1 MSNIQKRPFVP
12 PQFTSFGKLPKDLF
26 KKKFE
31 VEHTLKVNSANRS
44 GLKLESGAVL
54 GNAGELKG
62 YVKSTFPRFSFGSVS
77 AELYTD
83 ASSDSKVTLALS
95 GLPKGL
101 SISPCVS
108 AKDKSFG
115 ATMAGVDVS
124 YSQQYFATSITAKS
138 DLEKHLVDASASL
151 GESGFSIG
159 GNIAL
164 DVSSG
169 ADIKAMNCGIDYQ
182 QDDYTASFYTE
193 NNLSTMT
200 AAYYQRINVDHVL
213 GAQFKYAL
221 NGNHPRSMS
230 IGSEYRVNPNTT
242 VKTKV
247 DVPSGDVAAHVEHRL
262 VNPSVL
268 VGVATAFNVRSQK
281 IAADKVGLTFGM
293 GDF

>member
-1 MSNIQKRPFVP
+1 MSNIQKKPFVP

-31 VEHTLKVNSANRS
+31 FEHTLKVQSANRS
-44 GLKLESGAVL
+44 GLKLESGAIL

-101 SISPCVS
+101 TISPSVS
-108 AKDKSFG
+108 AKDKNFG
-115 ATMAGVDVS
+115 AAMAGVDVN
-124 YSQQYFATSITAKS
+124 YSQEYFATSVTAKS
-138 DLEKHLVDASASL
+138 DLEKHLVDASVSL
-151 GESGFSIG
+151 GERGISVG
-159 GNIAL
+159 GNVAL

-169 ADIKAMNCGIDYQ
+169 ADVKQMNCGIDYQ
-182 QDDYTASFYTE
+182 QDDYTASIFTE
-193 NNLSTMT
+193 NNLSTVT
-200 AAYYQRINVDHVL
+200 AAYFQRLNVDHVL

-221 NGNHPRSMS
+221 NGGQARSMT
-230 IGSEYRVNPNTT
+230 IGSEYRVNANTT

-262 VNPSVL
+262 ANPSVL
-268 VGVATAFNVRSQK
+268 VGVATAFNLRSQK
-281 IAADKVGLTFGM
+281 IAADKIGLNFAL

>member
-1 MSNIQKRPFVP
+1 MSNIQKKPFVP

-31 VEHTLKVNSANRS
+31 FEHTLKVQSANRS
-44 GLKLESGAVL
+44 GLKLESGAIL
-54 GNAGELKG
+54 ANSGELKG

-83 ASSDSKVTLALS
+83 ASSDSKVTLALT

-101 SISPCVS
+101 TISPSIS

-115 ATMAGVDVS
+115 AAMAGVDVN
-124 YSQQYFATSITAKS
+124 YSQEYFATSVTAKS
-138 DLEKHLVDASASL
+138 DLEKHLVDASISL
-151 GESGFSIG
+151 GEGGVSVG

-169 ADIKAMNCGIDYQ
+169 ADIKSMNYGVDYQ
-182 QDDYTASFYTE
+182 QDDYTASIYTE
-193 NNLSTMT
+193 NNMQSVT
-200 AAYYQRINVDHVL
+200 AAYFQRLNVDHVL
-213 GAQFKYAL
+213 GAQFKYAV
-221 NGNHPRSMS
+221 GGGARAMT

-242 VKTKV
+242 VKTKI

-262 VNPSVL
+262 ANPSIL

-281 IAADKVGLTFGM
+281 IAADKIGLNFAL